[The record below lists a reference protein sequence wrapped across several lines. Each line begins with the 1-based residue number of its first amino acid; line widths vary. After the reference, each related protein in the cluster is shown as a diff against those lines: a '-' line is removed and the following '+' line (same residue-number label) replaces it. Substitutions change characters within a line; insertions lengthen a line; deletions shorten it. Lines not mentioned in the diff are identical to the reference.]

1 MVVPSPTNWC
11 LDSRLS
17 RKAKSKK
24 IHTKESVLKLKT
36 REVDVE
42 VIQTGA
48 VDRLPQAEE
57 AGKTLMLKKVISH
70 RFDDDEFVK
79 RG

>member
-1 MVVPSPTNWC
+1 MVQSLTNSF

-24 IHTKESVLKLKT
+24 IHTKENDLKLKT
-36 REVDVE
+36 REVAVE
-42 VIQTGA
+42 VNSTRTES
-48 VDRLPQAEE
+48 RLQPAEE
-57 AGKTLMLKKVISH
+57 VAKTSMLRKVISH

>member
-1 MVVPSPTNWC
+1 
-11 LDSRLS
+11 
-17 RKAKSKK
+17 
-24 IHTKESVLKLKT
+24 
-36 REVDVE
+36 VDVE

-57 AGKTLMLKKVISH
+57 AGKTSMLKKVISH